1 MFAFFTVLTF
11 TLMVQKQ
18 IWEKKEKAKVGKR
31 QWDQAVLVVTI
42 F

>member
-11 TLMVQKQ
+11 ADGAKANVG
-18 IWEKKEKAKVGKR
+18 EKEKAKVDKR